1 MMEIYLNEEYR
12 CYISAILSCGFN
24 KFFEI
29 FLFKLAFNRKKF
41 ANFARLYQPLITTM
55 NKLDTLLAQKLMQ
68 INAIKLQPDS
78 PFTWATGWQSP
89 IYTDLRM
96 TLSYPEVRNLIKVE
110 MARLIMENFGETE
123 VIAGI
128 ATGAIAHGALVADSL
143 AKPFVYVRSTPKDHG
158 LENLIEGDIK
168 PGQKVVLIED
178 QLSTGNNC
186 MKCLNTVREAGGI
199 VLGAVVIFDYQFSQ
213 AAKALRRAKLPIIT
227 LTNFGTMLDVAADNG
242 TLNDTDLQ
250 ILSQWHSDPESWA
263 PDGVNA
269 ID

>member
-1 MMEIYLNEEYR
+1 MTKM
-12 CYISAILSCGFN
+12 
-24 KFFEI
+24 K
-29 FLFKLAFNRKKF
+29 
-41 ANFARLYQPLITTM
+41 
-55 NKLDTLLAQKLMQ
+55 KLDTLLAEKLMQ

-78 PFTWATGWQSP
+78 PFAWATGWNSP

-110 MARLIMENFGETE
+110 MARLIMENYGDAD

-143 AKPFVYVRSTPKDHG
+143 AMPFVYVRSTPKDHG

-186 MKCLNTVREAGGI
+186 KKCLNTVRDAGGI
-199 VLGAVVIFDYQFSQ
+199 VVGAVVIFDYQFSS
-213 AAKALRRAKLPIIT
+213 AAKALKRAKLPIIT
-227 LTNFGTMLDVAADNG
+227 LTNFETMLDVAMDSGQLTQADA
-242 TLNDTDLQ
+242 DALQ
-250 ILSQWHSDPESWA
+250 QWHSDPENWA
-263 PDGVNA
+263 PAGFDTV
-269 ID
+269 D

>member
-1 MMEIYLNEEYR
+1 M
-12 CYISAILSCGFN
+12 
-24 KFFEI
+24 K
-29 FLFKLAFNRKKF
+29 
-41 ANFARLYQPLITTM
+41 
-55 NKLDTLLAQKLMQ
+55 KLDTLLAEKLMQ

-78 PFTWATGWQSP
+78 PFSWATGWQSP
-89 IYTDLRM
+89 IYSDLRM

-123 VIAGI
+123 VVAGI

-143 AKPFVYVRSTPKDHG
+143 AMPFVYVRSTPKDHG

-199 VLGAVVIFDYQFSQ
+199 VLGALVIFDYQFSS
-213 AAKALRRAKLPIIT
+213 AAKALKRAKLPVVT
-227 LTNFGTMLDVAADNG
+227 LTNFDTMLDVAINDNRITETDAD
-242 TLNDTDLQ
+242 TLQ
-250 ILSQWHSDPESWA
+250 QWHSDPENWTPAGFDSV
-263 PDGVNA
+263 D
-269 ID
+269 

>member
-1 MMEIYLNEEYR
+1 MTEM
-12 CYISAILSCGFN
+12 
-24 KFFEI
+24 K
-29 FLFKLAFNRKKF
+29 
-41 ANFARLYQPLITTM
+41 
-55 NKLDTLLAQKLMQ
+55 KLDTLLAEKLMQ

-78 PFTWATGWQSP
+78 PFSWATGWQSP
-89 IYTDLRM
+89 IYCDLRM

-110 MARLIMENFGETE
+110 MARLIMENFGEAE

-143 AKPFVYVRSTPKDHG
+143 ARPFVYVRSTPKDHG

-186 MKCLNTVREAGGI
+186 MKCLNTVRDAGGI

-213 AAKALRRAKLPIIT
+213 AAQTIKRSKLPVVT
-227 LTNFGTMLDVAADNG
+227 LTNFGTMIDVALGSKNITQADA
-242 TLNDTDLQ
+242 DILQ
-250 ILSQWHSDPESWA
+250 QWHNAPEAWMPLGFDA
-263 PDGVNA
+263 VD
-269 ID
+269 

>member
-1 MMEIYLNEEYR
+1 M
-12 CYISAILSCGFN
+12 
-24 KFFEI
+24 K
-29 FLFKLAFNRKKF
+29 
-41 ANFARLYQPLITTM
+41 
-55 NKLDTLLAQKLMQ
+55 KLDTLLAEKLMQ

-78 PFTWATGWQSP
+78 PFSWATGWQSP
-89 IYTDLRM
+89 IYSDLRM

-123 VIAGI
+123 VVAGI

-143 AKPFVYVRSTPKDHG
+143 AMPFVYVRSTPKDHG

-199 VLGAVVIFDYQFSQ
+199 VLGALVIFDYQFSS
-213 AAKALRRAKLPIIT
+213 AAKALKRATLPVVT
-227 LTNFGTMLDVAADNG
+227 LTNFDTMLDVAINDNRITEADAD
-242 TLNDTDLQ
+242 TLQ
-250 ILSQWHSDPESWA
+250 QWHSDPENWTPAGFDSV
-263 PDGVNA
+263 D
-269 ID
+269 

>member
-1 MMEIYLNEEYR
+1 MKN
-12 CYISAILSCGFN
+12 
-24 KFFEI
+24 
-29 FLFKLAFNRKKF
+29 
-41 ANFARLYQPLITTM
+41 
-55 NKLDTLLAQKLMQ
+55 LDTLLAEKLMR
-68 INAIKLQPDS
+68 ISAIKLQPDS

-110 MARLIMENFGETE
+110 MARLIMENFGEAE

-143 AKPFVYVRSTPKDHG
+143 AMPFVYVRSTPKDHG

-186 MKCLNTVREAGGI
+186 MKCLNTVRDAGGI
-199 VLGAVVIFDYQFSQ
+199 VLGVVVIYDYQFPM
-213 AAKALRRAKLPIIT
+213 ATKALKRVKLPIIT
-227 LTNFGTMLDVAADNG
+227 LTNFDTMIDVALDNENLTQADAES
-242 TLNDTDLQ
+242 LR
-250 ILSQWHSDPESWA
+250 QWHADPENWTPA
-263 PDGVNA
+263 GFGPVD
-269 ID
+269 

>member
-1 MMEIYLNEEYR
+1 MT
-12 CYISAILSCGFN
+12 
-24 KFFEI
+24 
-29 FLFKLAFNRKKF
+29 KK
-41 ANFARLYQPLITTM
+41 I
-55 NKLDTLLAQKLMQ
+55 DTLLAEKLLQ

-78 PFTWATGWQSP
+78 PFAWATGWQSP

-110 MARLIMENFGETE
+110 MARMIMENFGSAE

-143 AKPFVYVRSTPKDHG
+143 AMPFVYVRSTPKDHG

-168 PGQKVVLIED
+168 PGQQVVLIED

-213 AAKALRRAKLPIIT
+213 AAKALKRAKMPYIT
-227 LTNFGTMLDVAADNG
+227 LSNFDTMLDVALDSGRISSADADV
-242 TLNDTDLQ
+242 LH
-250 ILSQWHSDPESWA
+250 QWHNDPENWT
-263 PDGVNA
+263 PLGFGNVD
-269 ID
+269 

>member
-1 MMEIYLNEEYR
+1 MKI
-12 CYISAILSCGFN
+12 
-24 KFFEI
+24 
-29 FLFKLAFNRKKF
+29 
-41 ANFARLYQPLITTM
+41 
-55 NKLDTLLAQKLMQ
+55 LDTLLAKKLMQ
-68 INAIKLQPDS
+68 ISAIKLQPDS
-78 PFTWATGWQSP
+78 PFAWASGWQSP

-110 MARLIMENFGETE
+110 MARLIMENFGDAE

-143 AKPFVYVRSTPKDHG
+143 AMPFVYVRSTPKDHG

-186 MKCLNTVREAGGI
+186 MKCLNAVQDAGGI
-199 VLGAVVIFDYQFSQ
+199 VVGAVVIFDYQFSQ
-213 AAKALRRAKLPIIT
+213 AAKALKRAKLPVIT
-227 LTNFGTMLDVAADNG
+227 LTDFETMMDVAIDNDQLTPADAE
-242 TLNDTDLQ
+242 TLQL
-250 ILSQWHSDPESWA
+250 WHSDPENWT
-263 PDGVNA
+263 PLGIDA

>member
-1 MMEIYLNEEYR
+1 M
-12 CYISAILSCGFN
+12 
-24 KFFEI
+24 K
-29 FLFKLAFNRKKF
+29 
-41 ANFARLYQPLITTM
+41 
-55 NKLDTLLAQKLMQ
+55 KLDTLLAEKLMQ

-78 PFTWATGWQSP
+78 PFAWATGWQSP

-110 MARLIMENFGETE
+110 MARLIMENFGEAE

-199 VLGAVVIFDYQFSQ
+199 VLGVVVIFDYQFSL
-213 AAKALRRAKLPIIT
+213 AFKALKRAKLPINT
-227 LTNFGTMLDVAADNG
+227 LTNFDTMMDVAEDDKSIG
-242 TLNDTDLQ
+242 QPVIDVLQ
-250 ILSQWHSDPESWA
+250 QWHNDPENWT
-263 PDGVNA
+263 PMGFDT

>member
-1 MMEIYLNEEYR
+1 MTKM
-12 CYISAILSCGFN
+12 
-24 KFFEI
+24 K
-29 FLFKLAFNRKKF
+29 
-41 ANFARLYQPLITTM
+41 
-55 NKLDTLLAQKLMQ
+55 KLDTLLAEKLMH

-78 PFTWATGWQSP
+78 PFAWATGWQSP

-110 MARLIMENFGETE
+110 MARLIMENFGDAE

-143 AKPFVYVRSTPKDHG
+143 AMPFVYVRSTPKDHG

-186 MKCLNTVREAGGI
+186 LKCLNTVREAGGI
-199 VLGAVVIFDYQFSQ
+199 VLGALVIFDYQFSQ
-213 AAKALRRAKLPIIT
+213 AAKALKRAKLPIIT
-227 LTNFGTMLDVAADNG
+227 LTNFYSFLDVAFD
-242 TLNDTDLQ
+242 DKSIDQSVVDVLQ
-250 ILSQWHSDPESWA
+250 QWHTDPESWS
-263 PDGVNA
+263 PLGFDA

>member
-1 MMEIYLNEEYR
+1 M
-12 CYISAILSCGFN
+12 
-24 KFFEI
+24 K
-29 FLFKLAFNRKKF
+29 
-41 ANFARLYQPLITTM
+41 
-55 NKLDTLLAQKLMQ
+55 KLDTLLAKKLMQ

-89 IYTDLRM
+89 IYSDLRM
-96 TLSYPEVRNLIKVE
+96 TLSSPEVRNLIKVE
-110 MARLIMENFGETE
+110 MARLIMENFGEAE

-168 PGQKVVLIED
+168 PGQQVVLIED

-186 MKCLNTVREAGGI
+186 MKCLNTVRDAGGI
-199 VLGAVVIFDYQFSQ
+199 VLGVVVIFDYQFSQ
-213 AAKALRRAKLPIIT
+213 AAKALKRAKLPVIT
-227 LTNFGTMLDVAADNG
+227 LTNFDTMMDVAIDSGNLSDADAE
-242 TLNDTDLQ
+242 TLQ
-250 ILSQWHSDPESWA
+250 QWHNDPENWT
-263 PDGVNA
+263 PLGIDA

>member
-1 MMEIYLNEEYR
+1 M
-12 CYISAILSCGFN
+12 
-24 KFFEI
+24 K
-29 FLFKLAFNRKKF
+29 
-41 ANFARLYQPLITTM
+41 
-55 NKLDTLLAQKLMQ
+55 KLDTLLAEKLLR
-68 INAIKLQPDS
+68 INAVKLQPAS
-78 PFTWATGWQSP
+78 PFSWATGWQSP

-110 MARLIMENFGETE
+110 MARLIMENFGDAE

-143 AKPFVYVRSTPKDHG
+143 AMPFVYVRSTPKDHG

-186 MKCLNTVREAGGI
+186 MKCLNAVQEAGGI
-199 VLGAVVIFDYQFSQ
+199 VLGAVVIFDYQFSR
-213 AAKALRRAKLPIIT
+213 AAKALKRAKLPVIT
-227 LTNFGTMLDVAADNG
+227 LTDFETMLDVAIGKNQLTPADVE
-242 TLNDTDLQ
+242 TLQ
-250 ILSQWHSDPESWA
+250 QWHNDPENWT
-263 PDGVNA
+263 PLGIDA